1 VRRKVGQDTKRS
13 FAPRAALALCAALA
27 LVGATACVEPPKVA
41 VPTPW
46 GTVRADSETE
56 ARDLAD
62 LLLELRPRVAALL
75 PDASDRTTE
84 IWLDAALR
92 GSGLTEQSGVAALTN
107 LGAGRIQIS
116 GASAGIGVDF
126 LLAHELVHALM
137 GRSWDPLPAVMK
149 EGLCDA
155 IACQL
160 VPTEAPRARALRY
173 FAARFAFGDQELSVA
188 FTEPSFGRRFGA
200 RVLVT
205 GAGIQRRS
213 PLTAL
218 GVRGHGVHLADDLED
233 EDVLYG
239 YGLLLVERTVARIG
253 FDGLHALCLQAAAEG
268 REVVPNDWLLWAA
281 DLDESDASWRRAL
294 ADGLR
299 GPELLALTSQLDEGL
314 ADALVSSLRYRFPDS
329 SGAEFLERSN
339 TSIGLRGGETEVPL
353 RALPPLAD
361 AVRREWDLRPVDPLH
376 PGEARWYADRLGLH
390 LIVLLSGAD
399 GGCAVHWLSMGGGD
413 LATAAAAVEPIDD
426 TETNVD
432 SLGVELPGEA
442 ALKSTLTFSTQD
454 GRTTL
459 SSSVRGTFEEF
470 RVEVEGVVVA
480 DLEWGLNTRVTSAE
494 GWSTIACRLDPSLQV
509 SDAVLFPRDA
519 NVIVA
524 LRGNDPALG
533 EQRLPLHIPLGR

>member
-1 VRRKVGQDTKRS
+1 
-13 FAPRAALALCAALA
+13 
-27 LVGATACVEPPKVA
+27 
-41 VPTPW
+41 
-46 GTVRADSETE
+46 VRADSEVE

-92 GSGLTEQSGVAALTN
+92 GSGLTEASGVAALTN

-155 IACQL
+155 IACEL
-160 VPTEAPRARALRY
+160 VPQEAPRARALRY

-205 GAGIQRRS
+205 GAGIERRR
-213 PLTAL
+213 PMTAL
-218 GVRGHGVHLADDLED
+218 AVRGHGVHLADDLED

-239 YGLLLVERTVARIG
+239 YGLLLVERTVSRIG
-253 FDGLHALCLQAAAEG
+253 FDGLHALCLQAAIEG
-268 REVVPNDWLLWAA
+268 REVVPTDWLLWAA
-281 DLDESDASWRRAL
+281 DLDEGDASWRRAL

-299 GPELLALTSQLDEGL
+299 GPELLALTSQLDTGL

-329 SGAEFLERSN
+329 DGADFLERSN
-339 TSIGLRGGETEVPL
+339 TSIGLRGAEVEVSL
-353 RALPPLAD
+353 RSLPPLAD
-361 AVRREWDLRPVDPLH
+361 AVLQEWDRRPVEPLR

-399 GGCAVHWLSMGGGD
+399 GGVAVHWLSMGGGEQPPSI
-413 LATAAAAVEPIDD
+413 ATAPIDD

-442 ALKSTLTFSTQD
+442 SLKSTLTFATQD
-454 GRTTL
+454 GRTTV
-459 SSSVRGTFEEF
+459 SSSVRGAFEEF

-480 DLEWGLNTRVTSAE
+480 DLEWGLNTRVTSAD
-494 GWSTIACRLDPSLQV
+494 GWSTVTSRLDPALQLA
-509 SDAVLFPRDA
+509 DAVLFAPDA